1 MYLQD
6 QMGTPLW
13 GAGGSTRSL
22 WNLHSNASFMYIY
35 IYIIYSI
42 LTGHICL
49 IGFAYLNLSHSS

>member
-35 IYIIYSI
+35 IYIYIYIHYIFHSDWP
-42 LTGHICL
+42 
-49 IGFAYLNLSHSS
+49 YLLDWLCIP